1 MNCIRQY
8 SSHSIW
14 HKPMGTITVTGSTSV
29 SVCNGWVRSRS
40 LDQHTC
46 RWHLAS
52 GVPPDRIQ
60 DEARTP
66 RAWAAS
72 TSSIPRHRFMDKPRL
87 CNGLALLAGH
97 CPGPSKPG
105 LHGRKQHQLVAYVQG
120 IRQEFAADATQLSI
134 GVQSAFFYVLSS
146 LSIGR
151 KHSSFAKRAGSPYPW
166 VCWIKN
172 YTRAEFQG
180 ILNIMRQ
187 NFFDTTKNLEQ
198 RLVILEILEKMRSHK
213 KTKHWTLILL

>member
-1 MNCIRQY
+1 MFQRQY

-72 TSSIPRHRFMDKPRL
+72 TSSIPRHRFMDKPSL
-87 CNGLALLAGH
+87 CNGLALLAGASILGRASRASVVASNINWSPMCKEFAKSLLQMQH
-97 CPGPSKPG
+97 NFPLGCNLRFSMFFPDFQLAESIRPLQSEPG
-105 LHGRKQHQLVAYVQG
+105 LRILGYVELRIVQG
-120 IRQEFAADATQLSI
+120 LS
-134 GVQSAFFYVLSS
+134 F
-146 LSIGR
+146 R
-151 KHSSFAKRAGSPYPW
+151 KSY
-166 VCWIKN
+166 I
-172 YTRAEFQG
+172 
-180 ILNIMRQ
+180 
-187 NFFDTTKNLEQ
+187 
-198 RLVILEILEKMRSHK
+198 
-213 KTKHWTLILL
+213 